1 MAGKT
6 NIAVVPVG
14 RSLDVRQAAS
24 LKRLIQ
30 SLSDQGCRRIMLNFA
45 QTDYVDSAGMGM
57 LFGAVRRMRESGGLL
72 SCTNVSPRVMRIFS
86 IYRLVDYAP
95 VQQTGERPRF
105 EELDPQA
112 QPISHNVL
120 RVEGDNLQ
128 AARGR
133 VEELLRHLGFEGD
146 RLFDMTLAVGE
157 AMGNAV
163 DHTEQGGVLATV
175 TGYPDRAIVDVS
187 DCGAG
192 FELASDEEPV
202 SSVDAVE
209 RGRGIKLMRLLADS
223 VSIHLKRS
231 GQGTVV
237 RLVKL
242 LR

>member
-1 MAGKT
+1 M
-6 NIAVVPVG
+6 
-14 RSLDVRQAAS
+14 
-24 LKRLIQ
+24 
-30 SLSDQGCRRIMLNFA
+30 
-45 QTDYVDSAGMGM
+45 
-57 LFGAVRRMRESGGLL
+57 
-72 SCTNVSPRVMRIFS
+72 
-86 IYRLVDYAP
+86 
-95 VQQTGERPRF
+95 
-105 EELDPQA
+105 
-112 QPISHNVL
+112 
-120 RVEGDNLQ
+120 
-128 AARGR
+128 
-133 VEELLRHLGFEGD
+133 
-146 RLFDMTLAVGE
+146 
-157 AMGNAV
+157 
-163 DHTEQGGVLATV
+163 